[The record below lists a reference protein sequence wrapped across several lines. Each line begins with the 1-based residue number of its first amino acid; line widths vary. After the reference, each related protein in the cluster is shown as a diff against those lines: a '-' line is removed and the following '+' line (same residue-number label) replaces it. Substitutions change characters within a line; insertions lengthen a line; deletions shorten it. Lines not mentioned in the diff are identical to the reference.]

1 MMKKILFP
9 ILALIGIIFM
19 VNYVSKGSVEPPKQ
33 VPVAEPSAIP
43 FEKYIGA
50 AGITEPNT
58 ENIAIGTSNA
68 GIVSEINFVIGDKVK
83 KNDILFVI
91 ENSEAKAQVS
101 QGLAELQNYQDQYN
115 IIAAIKDKRAIS
127 KDRVNQA
134 RNNLNL
140 AKAKLEQAEANL
152 ELHNIRAPFDGTIL
166 SANIRKGEF
175 AQAGLLQEPLVRLGN
190 LEPMNIRVDIDENDA
205 WRFKDSAK
213 AIAFVRSNNDIKV
226 NLNFVRLEPYVRPKK
241 SLTGESLE
249 RVDTRVLQVIYSF
262 AEENKSIFAGQQMD
276 VYISDE
282 K

>member
-1 MMKKILFP
+1 MKKKLIFP
-9 ILALIGIIFM
+9 VLAVLGIIFM
-19 VNYVSKGSVEPPKQ
+19 INYVNSVNVETPKQ
-33 VPVAEPSAIP
+33 IPVAEPSIIP
-43 FEKYIGA
+43 FKKYIGA

-58 ENIAIGTSNA
+58 ENISVGTNKA
-68 GIVSEINFVIGDKVK
+68 GIVKEINFKIGDKVK
-83 KNDILFVI
+83 KDDVLFVI

-101 QGLAELQNYQDQYN
+101 QSAAELQNAQDQYN

-140 AKAKLEQAEANL
+140 AKAKLQQAEANL
-152 ELHNIRAPFDGTIL
+152 ELHNVRAPVEGTIL

-175 AQAGLLQEPLVRLGN
+175 AQTGLLQEPLVRMGN
-190 LEPMNIRVDIDENDA
+190 LQPMHIRVDIDENDA
-205 WRFKDSAK
+205 WRFKDTAK
-213 AIAFVRSNNDIKV
+213 AIAFVRGNNEIKV
-226 NLNFVRLEPYVRPKK
+226 DLNFVRLEPYVRPKK

-262 AEENKSIFAGQQMD
+262 AEENNSIFTGQQMD

-282 K
+282 